1 MKQHTSCSLCPRMS
15 PVLVGAGTFWQ
26 QLSSPTSTD
35 NRVQYHVSRD
45 GIVYSM
51 IVHCMVNYST
61 CTPGKLSMRAHIIM
75 GVRGGGGGSNH
86 HCTV

>member
-15 PVLVGAGTFWQ
+15 PVLMGAGTFWQ
-26 QLSSPTSTD
+26 QLSSPTSID
-35 NRVQYHVSRD
+35 NCVQYHVSRD
-45 GIVYSM
+45 GI
-51 IVHCMVNYST
+51 HCMVNYST

-75 GVRGGGGGSNH
+75 GVRGGGGSNH